1 MQLALLNL
9 KVESNAVALILTIIA
24 CLSKDLV
31 IEITGS
37 RCSLFGTFK
46 LGTTLSE
53 NWLNISQNSSS
64 LDDDELLCWMT
75 NLLKGF

>member
-1 MQLALLNL
+1 MQLVLLNL
-9 KVESNAVALILTIIA
+9 KVESNAVALILTILA
-24 CLSKDLV
+24 KDLV

-46 LGTTLSE
+46 LGTTLNE
-53 NWLNISQNSSS
+53 NWLNISQNSPS
-64 LDDDELLCWMT
+64 LDDDELFCWMT